1 MGITEKL
8 ARFAVETPS
17 ERISE
22 AAMVS
27 AKLRFLDTIGVAIA
41 GARHPSTLISLSV
54 ARRMGGRPVASLIG
68 HAEKTSSLLAGY
80 INGVAAH
87 ALEYDDYTKSVTHAS
102 VCMVPGCLALAE
114 ELAIPGR
121 RMLEAFVVGFQVES
135 HIGKGLRPWL
145 LDRGWHPN
153 GILGAMG
160 IAAAGARM
168 MGLDQL
174 KTRMAFGL
182 AASQG
187 SGVRKNVGSMG
198 KAFHIGHGV
207 RCGILSVFLAAE
219 GFKVDPD
226 IIEGRDDGIEGHD
239 RFGMADT
246 FNGIG
251 NWSLEKMEK
260 GLGSEWELANNTT
273 IVRLHP
279 GSTAPGASIDAMIDL
294 ARTHDLRP
302 DDVEEIHL
310 EVTPQCLAIA
320 PYTTADDS
328 HKARFCLTYDMA
340 VALADRSA
348 GLAQYTDERV
358 LKPDVQGLMK
368 KVKVTVPDDLKHHK
382 GQWGEAGVNW
392 GEMRLAVTLRNGKRI
407 QSARSYARGWPEDPA
422 TWDDLT
428 EKYRDCAHGILVR
441 SQIDES
447 IAMIGELEKLPNI
460 SELMR
465 TLQPGPQQ

>member
-22 AAMVS
+22 AAMQS
-27 AKLRFLDTIGVAIA
+27 AKLRFLDTIGISIA
-41 GARHPSTLISLSV
+41 GANHPSMLTSLNV
-54 ARRMGGRPVASLIG
+54 ARRLGGRPVASVIG
-68 HAEKTSSLLAGY
+68 HKEKTSSALAGY
-80 INGVAAH
+80 LNGVAAH
-87 ALEYDDYTKSVTHAS
+87 ALEYDDYTKSVTHVS
-102 VCMVPGCLALAE
+102 VCMVPGALALAE
-114 ELAIPGR
+114 ELGVSGR
-121 RMLEAFVVGFQVES
+121 QMLEAFVIGFQVES

-168 MGLDQL
+168 MGFDHM

-207 RCGILSVFLAAE
+207 RCGVFAVLLAAE
-219 GFKVDPD
+219 NFKVDPN

-239 RFGMADT
+239 QWGMADT
-246 FNGIG
+246 FNGLG

-260 GLGSEWELANNTT
+260 GLGTEWELANNTT

-279 GSTAPGASIDAMIDL
+279 GSTAPGASIDGMIDL
-294 ARTHDLRP
+294 ARKHDLKAE
-302 DDVEEIHL
+302 DIEEIHL
-310 EVTPQCLAIA
+310 EVTPQCLTIA

-340 VALADRSA
+340 VALIDRVA
-348 GLAQYTDERV
+348 GIAQYTDERV
-358 LKPDVQGLMK
+358 RKPDVQALMK
-368 KVKVTVPDDLKHHK
+368 KVKVTVPDDFKHHK
-382 GQWGEAGVNW
+382 GQWGEGGVNW
-392 GEMRLAVTLRNGKRI
+392 GEMRLAVTLRDGKRFAT
-407 QSARSYARGWPEDPA
+407 ARSHARGWSEEPA
-422 TWDDLT
+422 TWDDLA
-428 EKYRDCAHGILVR
+428 EKYRDCANGVLPQ

-447 IAMIGELEKLPNI
+447 IAMIKEIDKLPNL
-460 SELMR
+460 STLMSA
-465 TLQPGPQQ
+465 LQPR